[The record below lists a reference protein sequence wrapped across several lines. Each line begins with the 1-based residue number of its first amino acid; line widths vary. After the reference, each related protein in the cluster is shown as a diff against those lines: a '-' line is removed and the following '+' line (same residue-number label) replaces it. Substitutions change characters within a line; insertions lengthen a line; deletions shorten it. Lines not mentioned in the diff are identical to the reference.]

1 MGRKISSPADRL
13 SWSYSSLPLG
23 CVAPYATGRGVTDR
37 DLRFMVSADEVTG
50 LQGWCIRRL
59 GGFPVD
65 TKHPA
70 ITTLRHGI
78 DILQQRETGDFPE
91 AAISAKTGG
100 AGLIG
105 SNRFSPPGTAS

>member
-1 MGRKISSPADRL
+1 MGRKISLPADRL
-13 SWSYSSLPLG
+13 SWLYSSLLLG
-23 CVAPYATGRGVTDR
+23 CVVVPYATGRGVTDR

-65 TKHPA
+65 TKQA
-70 ITTLRHGI
+70 ITTPSWNRYTPTE
-78 DILQQRETGDFPE
+78 RNPGDFPE
-91 AAISAKTGG
+91 GGNLQEKG

-105 SNRFSPPGTAS
+105 SNPV